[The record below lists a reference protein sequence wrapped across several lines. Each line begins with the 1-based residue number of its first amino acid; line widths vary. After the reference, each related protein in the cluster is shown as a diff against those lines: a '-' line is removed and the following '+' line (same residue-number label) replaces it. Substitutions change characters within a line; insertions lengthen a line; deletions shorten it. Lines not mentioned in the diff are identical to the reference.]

1 MDALELGIRGG
12 LGGQP
17 GPSADRREQVDPR
30 AEPQRRQRMVRSEVV
45 GKRAWPE
52 HQEGA
57 GIGGRATGRH
67 VDDDTAPANATAN
80 NPVRESRPLYH
91 PRMDLIVV
99 LIIALVLVIMW
110 RGPKTLP
117 LLGRAF
123 GQGVREA
130 RKEIDEIKHDGA
142 SSDGTSNDGTSS
154 GGGTPA

>member
-1 MDALELGIRGG
+1 
-12 LGGQP
+12 
-17 GPSADRREQVDPR
+17 
-30 AEPQRRQRMVRSEVV
+30 
-45 GKRAWPE
+45 
-52 HQEGA
+52 
-57 GIGGRATGRH
+57 
-67 VDDDTAPANATAN
+67 
-80 NPVRESRPLYH
+80 
-91 PRMDLIVV
+91 MDLIVV

-142 SSDGTSNDGTSS
+142 SSDGASSDGTSN